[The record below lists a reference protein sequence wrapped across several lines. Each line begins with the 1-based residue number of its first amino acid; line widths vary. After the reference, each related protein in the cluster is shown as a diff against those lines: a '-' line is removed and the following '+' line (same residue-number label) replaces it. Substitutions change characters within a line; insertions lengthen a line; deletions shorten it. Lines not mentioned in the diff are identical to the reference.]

1 MLTLLVQNSK
11 LLIMQE
17 HRNVKIFLLK
27 AIFRIDLKKFLW
39 LKTLCR
45 GHMLLVI
52 LYGEEIVATF
62 YEKKKKNMQ
71 KTSQKEFKVE
81 KK

>member
-17 HRNVKIFLLK
+17 HRNVKMFLLK
-27 AIFRIDLKKFLW
+27 TIFRIDLKKFLW

-45 GHMLLVI
+45 GHMLLVV

-62 YEKKKKNMQ
+62 YEKKKKMQ
-71 KTSQKEFKVE
+71 KTSQKEFEVE